1 MATKPGGGSKQENY
15 DPNTGKYVA
24 SGGEGYQNDKTGLK
38 TYHSGSGKSTQ
49 EIVNEIT
56 SGAYGQDFADYYNQA
71 DAQTQQEMIEYVHST
86 IDEANTQGE
95 KQQRFT
101 PMGYSEYKQ
110 FQYDAIANSGLTVH
124 DWDVIDHYVGT
135 GSTSFYL
142 NTAMRLGYDEMLKQ
156 FMAAKGYDPNSNP
169 NDYLSRQNVEEFKN
183 VMERA
188 THSCHAPRDMVVDRY
203 IGTGPL
209 VSWLGKTGVLDGIP
223 TENNGWHDR
232 LVKGTYSLQD
242 LADRLTALV
251 GSIMPRDGSFL
262 SFSACPELSHMKN
275 KTGVGSKSTGKKDIL
290 IKFDVPKGQD
300 MLITRNS
307 HESEGMFPNDLD
319 FFVKDVKVERDGG
332 TGPERVVLYYGI
344 KKQ

>member
-15 DPNTGKYVA
+15 DPNTGKYIA

-49 EIVNEIT
+49 EIVKEIT
-56 SGAYGQDFADYYNQA
+56 SGTYGQDFADYYNKS
-71 DAQTQQEMIEYVHST
+71 DAQTQQEMIEYVHET

-101 PMGYSEYKQ
+101 PMGYNEYRD
-110 FQYDAIANSGLTVH
+110 FQSQAMADSGLTAH
-124 DWDVIDHYVGT
+124 DWDVIHHYIGT

-156 FMAAKGYDPNSNP
+156 FIATKGYDPNDDP
-169 NDYLSRQNVEEFKN
+169 NDYLSRQNVEEFKR
-183 VMERA
+183 VMEKA
-188 THSCHAPRDMVVDRY
+188 THSCHAPRNMVVDRY

-209 VSWLGKTGVLDGIP
+209 VSWLGKTGILDGIP

-242 LADRLTALV
+242 LANRLTALI

-262 SFSACPELSHMKN
+262 SFSACPELSHMKR
-275 KTGVGSKSTGKKDIL
+275 KTGTGSKSTGKKDIL
-290 IKFDVPKGQD
+290 IRFDVPEGQD
-300 MLITRNS
+300 MLITRNT

-319 FFVKDVKVERDGG
+319 FFVKDVKVEKDNG

-344 KKQ
+344 KK